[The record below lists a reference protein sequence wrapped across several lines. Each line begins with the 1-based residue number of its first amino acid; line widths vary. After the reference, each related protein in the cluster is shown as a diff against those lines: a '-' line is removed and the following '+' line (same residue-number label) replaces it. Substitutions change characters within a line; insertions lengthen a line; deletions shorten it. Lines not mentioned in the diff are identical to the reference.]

1 MLAMK
6 TLFVLLVWSALV
18 TTICAS
24 IRSSLDERR
33 LPADKNRSQLFGIS
47 VRKQTI
53 HLVRSVENL
62 YGKPLCVALYKN
74 KSDCGTLTGETVG
87 DPYGSASVSLE
98 GSPVILL
105 AEKRRNESTLVHELF
120 HLKLTAEG
128 YPTLEYHVDYN
139 LKPDVVNL
147 IVLVV
152 STALEHR
159 VFYGE
164 MRKMGLDP
172 DEFERRELDDLIS
185 GKTASTAVVSDV
197 QVKNRA
203 AGYFRTAIEC
213 GAGCK
218 REKTMD
224 RLSSWYEAKGW
235 DASLTAA
242 RQLIDLVE
250 SKPTDSPK
258 ALTDTTFACV
268 SKLLTGQVVITSM
281 EWKSE
286 RRGKIIQNVA
296 PYRASLQQ

>member
-1 MLAMK
+1 
-6 TLFVLLVWSALV
+6 LF
-18 TTICAS
+18 
-24 IRSSLDERR
+24 E
-33 LPADKNRSQLFGIS
+33 IS
-47 VRKQTI
+47 VHKQTI
-53 HLVRSVENL
+53 NLVRTVENL
-62 YGKPLCVALYKN
+62 YGKPLCVALYEN
-74 KSDCGTLTGETVG
+74 KSNCGNLTDQTVG

-105 AEKRRNESTLVHELF
+105 AEKGRNESTLVHELF

-128 YPTLEYHVDYN
+128 YPTLEYHVEYN

-147 IVLVV
+147 IVSIV

-172 DEFERRELDDLIS
+172 DELERRELNDLIS

-203 AGYFRTAIEC
+203 AGYFRTAMEC
-213 GAGCK
+213 GAICK
-218 REKTMD
+218 REKTID
-224 RLSSWYEAKGW
+224 RLTSWYEAKGW
-235 DASLTAA
+235 GESLTAA

-250 SKPTDSPK
+250 SKPTSSPK
-258 ALTDTTFACV
+258 TLTETTFACV
-268 SKLLTGQVVITSM
+268 SKLLTGQVVITPL

-286 RRGKIIQNVA
+286 RRGKITYNLA
-296 PYRASLQQ
+296 PYHASLQQ